1 MNSILYI
8 IIIIGLTIFIL
19 FFGGH
24 NYQNIVEYDSD
35 YFYNLNTIIIFEKK
49 LNKKLTDVIFDSSN
63 FINLNKYLDTSIILV
78 PNFVDC
84 FYIQIK
90 PYSLFNIFKIIKKE
104 NMLTSM
110 MIIFNHKK
118 YNNLELLLDN
128 STGDLYNY
136 VYPDTNPNPNPIL
149 DNNLENN
156 LENKNLTIDGYFYD
170 LEKIISITG
179 IYHVYNNSNE
189 NVIIT
194 CFILKKPFWFK

>member
-1 MNSILYI
+1 MSSILYI

-49 LNKKLTDVIFDSSN
+49 LNKKLIDIVFDSSN
-63 FINLNKYLDTSIILV
+63 FINLNEYLDTSIILV
-78 PNFVDC
+78 PNFVNC
-84 FYIQIK
+84 FYIQIN
-90 PYSLFNIFKIIKKE
+90 PHSLFNIFKIINKE

-128 STGDLYNY
+128 STSDLYNY
-136 VYPDTNPNPNPIL
+136 AYSDTNTNHIF
-149 DNNLENN
+149 DNN
-156 LENKNLTIDGYFYD
+156 LENKNITTNGYFYD

-179 IYHVYNNSNE
+179 IYHIYNNSNE
-189 NVIIT
+189 NVVIT

>member
-1 MNSILYI
+1 MDSILYI

-24 NYQNIVEYDSD
+24 NQQNIVEYDSQ

-49 LNKKLTDVIFDSSN
+49 LNKNLPNVIFDSSN
-63 FINLNKYLDTSIILV
+63 FININNYLDTSIILI

-110 MIIFNHKK
+110 MILFNHKK
-118 YNNLELLLDN
+118 HNNLELLVDN
-128 STGDLYNY
+128 STNNLYNY
-136 VYPDTNPNPNPIL
+136 PNTNNHF
-149 DNNLENN
+149 
-156 LENKNLTIDGYFYD
+156 ENKNIVSYGYFYD

-179 IYHVYNNSNE
+179 IYHIYNNSNE
-189 NVIIT
+189 NIVIT

>member
-1 MNSILYI
+1 MNSNLYI
-8 IIIIGLTIFIL
+8 IIIIGLTIFTL

-24 NYQNIVEYDSD
+24 NCQNIVEYDSD
-35 YFYNLNTIIIFEKK
+35 YFYNLNTIIIFEKI
-49 LNKKLTDVIFDSSN
+49 LNKKLTNVVFDSNN
-63 FINLNKYLDTSIILV
+63 FININEYLDTSIILI

-118 YNNLELLLDN
+118 YNNLELLLNN
-128 STGDLYNY
+128 STNDIYNSNC
-136 VYPDTNPNPNPIL
+136 PNLNTDTNYITHTN
-149 DNNLENN
+149 NN
-156 LENKNLTIDGYFYD
+156 LENKNKIFDGYFYD

-179 IYHVYNNSNE
+179 IYHIYNNSNE
-189 NVIIT
+189 NIVIT